1 MKGVG
6 AVRSKV
12 GVLLTVPAVLLL
24 FGTVIYPILWSL
36 NLSLHSFDIINPD
49 KASEFVGLNN
59 YLEMLSSED
68 FHGALL
74 FTGGFVIATLTL
86 ELVIAFPI
94 ALLLHRGLPGTGLFR
109 LIFSLPL
116 MVAPVVAGLLWQ
128 FMFADQYGAVNNI
141 LASLGIEGPLWL
153 ASVWGSRAA
162 VLIGNLWLATP
173 FVILVLLA
181 GMATLPDELFEAARI
196 DGARGDQLFWY
207 VMLPLLRPALL
218 IILVVR
224 LTDAIRVFDIV
235 YIITGGGPG
244 TATEVLSTY
253 IYRETFT
260 RLHFAQAAAA
270 SFIML
275 AITAL
280 ISLGTIRVLRSRE

>member
-1 MKGVG
+1 M
-6 AVRSKV
+6 
-12 GVLLTVPAVLLL
+12 LLL
-24 FGTVIYPILWSL
+24 FGTIVYPLFWSL
-36 NLSLHSFDIINPD
+36 NLSLHSFDIINP
-49 KASEFVGLNN
+49 AAISEFIGLTN
-59 YLEMLSSED
+59 YLEILSSRGFYD
-68 FHGALL
+68 AL
-74 FTGGFVIATLTL
+74 FNTFGFVIASLTL
-86 ELVIAFPI
+86 ELLIAFPI

-116 MVAPVVAGLLWQ
+116 MVAPIVAGLLWQ

-141 LASLGIEGPLWL
+141 LSSLGVEGPLWL
-153 ASVWGSRAA
+153 ASVWGARAA

-196 DGARGDQLFWY
+196 DGARGDQFFWY

-235 YIITGGGPG
+235 YILTGGGPG

-275 AITAL
+275 AITGL
-280 ISLGTIRVLRSRE
+280 VSLGTIRVLRSRE